1 MIAQFID
8 FYSTF
13 IQSSS
18 IQYETDNVRSRS
30 NKLSVLVHSLNI
42 LKSLLSSPELTS
54 HFHSYYPSLL
64 KHSIYLLDHSK

>member
-8 FYSTF
+8 FYSVF

-42 LKSLLSSPELTS
+42 LKLQG
-54 HFHSYYPSLL
+54 
-64 KHSIYLLDHSK
+64 YLEKFNDGEKYMKIIQEEVLYE